1 MQDVI
6 TMMDNEPRVSSKHLA
21 EGFEVAHTSV
31 QKMMLKYRAE
41 MEQLGKVVEVATKN
55 KRSKAGSNRILNPV
69 GYEVG
74 SGGKDQIDYY
84 LNEQQATF
92 FGQLTRNS
100 EVSVKFKLSL
110 TKEFFAMRN
119 KLQNLKAHQSTE
131 EWQAARVEGKA
142 HRRTETD
149 AIKKLVDYAK
159 SQGSKNADRY
169 YANITKVENAA
180 LFVIAGTYENL
191 RDVMSSKQLFQ
202 IACADQLVEKA
213 VNEGIAKGL
222 PYKDVFQL
230 VKADVHKFGALM
242 GKSDVIA
249 RQLALIG
256 E

>member
-6 TMMDNEPRVSSKHLA
+6 TMIDNEPRVSSKHLA

-41 MEQLGKVVEVATKN
+41 MEQLGKVVEVKA
-55 KRSKAGSNRILNPV
+55 RISKTHLNSADLKS
-69 GYEVG
+69 EL
-74 SGGKDQIDYY
+74 SGQEKLEYF

-100 EVSVKFKLSL
+100 EVSVNFKLSL

-119 KLQNLKAHQSTE
+119 KLQNMKAHQSTE

-180 LFVIAGTYENL
+180 LFVIAGTFENL

-213 VNEGIAKGL
+213 INEGIAKGL
-222 PYKDVFQL
+222 PYGDVFQL

>member
-6 TMMDNEPRVSSKHLA
+6 TMIDNEPRVSSKMLA

-41 MEQLGKVVEVATKN
+41 MEQLGKVVESRSRA
-55 KRSKAGSNRILNPV
+55 KRSSKSDLKSDLLVAGSESV
-69 GYEVG
+69 EYF
-74 SGGKDQIDYY
+74 

-159 SQGSKNADRY
+159 SQGSKNSDRY

>member
-1 MQDVI
+1 MQDII
-6 TMMDNEPRVSSKHLA
+6 TMIDNEPRVSSKHLA

-41 MEQLGKVVEVATKN
+41 MEQLGKVVESRSRA
-55 KRSKAGSNRILNPV
+55 KRSSKSDFKSDLLVAGSESV
-69 GYEVG
+69 EYF
-74 SGGKDQIDYY
+74 

>member
-6 TMMDNEPRVSSKHLA
+6 TMMDNEPRVGSKMLA

-31 QKMMLKYRAE
+31 QKMMLKYRDE
-41 MEQLGKVVEVATKN
+41 MEQLGKVVEPRSRA
-55 KRSKAGSNRILNPV
+55 KRSSKSDLKSDLLVAGSESV
-69 GYEVG
+69 EYF
-74 SGGKDQIDYY
+74 

-100 EVSVKFKLSL
+100 EVSVKFKLRL
-110 TKEFFAMRN
+110 TKEFFAMRS

-159 SQGSKNADRY
+159 SQGSKNADHY
-169 YANITKVENAA
+169 YTNITKVENAA

>member
-6 TMMDNEPRVSSKHLA
+6 TMMDNEPRVSSKMLA

-41 MEQLGKVVEVATKN
+41 MEQLGKVVEVKA
-55 KRSKAGSNRILNPV
+55 RFSKTHLNSADLKS
-69 GYEVG
+69 EL
-74 SGGKDQIDYY
+74 SGQEKLEYF

-142 HRRTETD
+142 HGRTETD

-213 VNEGIAKGL
+213 INEGIAKGL

-256 E
+256 D

>member
-1 MQDVI
+1 
-6 TMMDNEPRVSSKHLA
+6 
-21 EGFEVAHTSV
+21 
-31 QKMMLKYRAE
+31 
-41 MEQLGKVVEVATKN
+41 
-55 KRSKAGSNRILNPV
+55 
-69 GYEVG
+69 
-74 SGGKDQIDYY
+74 
-84 LNEQQATF
+84 
-92 FGQLTRNS
+92 
-100 EVSVKFKLSL
+100 
-110 TKEFFAMRN
+110 MRN

-131 EWQAARVEGKA
+131 EWQAARVDGKA

>member
-6 TMMDNEPRVSSKHLA
+6 TMIDNEPRVSSKHLA

-41 MEQLGKVVEVATKN
+41 MEQLGKVVESRSRA
-55 KRSKAGSNRILNPV
+55 KRSSKSDFKSDLLVAGSESV
-69 GYEVG
+69 EYF
-74 SGGKDQIDYY
+74 

-100 EVSVKFKLSL
+100 DVSVKFKLSL

-159 SQGSKNADRY
+159 SQGSKNADHY
-169 YANITKVENAA
+169 YTNITKVENAA
-180 LFVIAGTYENL
+180 LFVIAGTYKNL

-213 VNEGIAKGL
+213 INEGIAKGL
-222 PYKDVFQL
+222 PYGDVFQL

>member
-6 TMMDNEPRVSSKHLA
+6 TMIDNEPRVSSKHLA

-41 MEQLGKVVEVATKN
+41 MEQLGKVVEVKA
-55 KRSKAGSNRILNPV
+55 RFSKTHLNSADLKS
-69 GYEVG
+69 EL
-74 SGGKDQIDYY
+74 SGQEKLEYF

-169 YANITKVENAA
+169 YTNITKVENAA
-180 LFVIAGTYENL
+180 LFVIAGTYQNL

-213 VNEGIAKGL
+213 INEGIAKGL
-222 PYKDVFQL
+222 PYGDVFQL

>member
-6 TMMDNEPRVSSKHLA
+6 TMMNNEPRVSSKHLA
-21 EGFEVAHTSV
+21 EGFKVAHASV
-31 QKMMLKYRAE
+31 QKMMLKYRDE
-41 MEQLGKVVEVATKN
+41 MEQLGKVVEVKA
-55 KRSKAGSNRILNPV
+55 RFSKTHLNSADLKS
-69 GYEVG
+69 EL
-74 SGGKDQIDYY
+74 SGQEKLEYF

-100 EVSVKFKLSL
+100 EVSVKFKLRL
-110 TKEFFAMRN
+110 TKEFFSMRN

-169 YANITKVENAA
+169 YTNITKVENAA
-180 LFVIAGTYENL
+180 LFVIAGTFENL

-213 VNEGIAKGL
+213 INEGIAKGL
-222 PYKDVFQL
+222 PYGDVFQL

>member
-31 QKMMLKYRAE
+31 QKMMLKYRDE
-41 MEQLGKVVEVATKN
+41 MEQLGKVVEVKA
-55 KRSKAGSNRILNPV
+55 RFSKTHLNSADLKS
-69 GYEVG
+69 EL
-74 SGGKDQIDYY
+74 SGQEKLEYF

-159 SQGSKNADRY
+159 SQGSKNADHY
-169 YANITKVENAA
+169 YTNITKVENAA

-202 IACADQLVEKA
+202 IACADQLAEKA
-213 VNEGIAKGL
+213 INEGIAKGL

>member
-41 MEQLGKVVEVATKN
+41 MEQLGKVVEVKA
-55 KRSKAGSNRILNPV
+55 RFSKTHLNSADLKS
-69 GYEVG
+69 EL
-74 SGGKDQIDYY
+74 SGQEKLEYF

-159 SQGSKNADRY
+159 SQGSKNADHY
-169 YANITKVENAA
+169 YTNITKVENAA
-180 LFVIAGTYENL
+180 LFVIAGTYKNL

-213 VNEGIAKGL
+213 INEGIAKGL
-222 PYKDVFQL
+222 PYGDVFQL

-256 E
+256 D

>member
-6 TMMDNEPRVSSKHLA
+6 TMMDNEPRVSSKMLA

-41 MEQLGKVVEVATKN
+41 MEQLGKVVESRSRA
-55 KRSKAGSNRILNPV
+55 KRSSKSDFKSDLLVSGSESV
-69 GYEVG
+69 EYF
-74 SGGKDQIDYY
+74 

-256 E
+256 D

>member
-6 TMMDNEPRVSSKHLA
+6 TMIDNEPRVSSKMLA

-41 MEQLGKVVEVATKN
+41 MEQLGKVVESRSRA
-55 KRSKAGSNRILNPV
+55 KRSSKSDFKSDLLVAGSESV
-69 GYEVG
+69 EYF
-74 SGGKDQIDYY
+74 

-230 VKADVHKFGALM
+230 VKADVHKLGALM